1 MAKIYKIDDKFYFD
15 AQDGSEA
22 VECKTW
28 LETSKKNEAHPDGK
42 LWIKLPKDNITNRQ
56 YYSVDLFE
64 ATNVDGEVTVEAKT
78 TAPRVLGTSGVKQNI
93 VKYLDEATAQEYT
106 TLVNNAVEAYKAAKA
121 NNKKKK
127 PEEMTIEELTAYVE
141 ALKNGTSVNT
151 IVSGPKS
158 FIDVFTEEEYNRYN
172 EILALAAEN
181 KANAPRAKRGPLSDE
196 EKAVR
201 ATKRKANELSKAEAL
216 LAALRAQI

>member
-28 LETSKKNEAHPDGK
+28 VETGKTTKNHPEGK
-42 LWIKLPKDNITNRQ
+42 TWIKLPKGNVTNRQ
-56 YYSVDLFE
+56 FYSVDLFE
-64 ATNVDGEVTVEAKT
+64 ATNVDGEVTVEIKT
-78 TAPRVLGTSGVKQNI
+78 AAPRVLGTSGVKQNI
-93 VKYLDEATAQEYT
+93 IKYLDEATAEEYT

-196 EKAVR
+196 EKATR
-201 ATKRKANELSKAEAL
+201 AIKRKANELSKAEAL